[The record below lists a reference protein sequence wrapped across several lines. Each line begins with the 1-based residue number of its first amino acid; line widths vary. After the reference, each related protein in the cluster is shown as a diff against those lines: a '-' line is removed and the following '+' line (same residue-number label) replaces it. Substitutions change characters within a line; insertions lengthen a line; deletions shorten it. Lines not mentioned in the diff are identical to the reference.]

1 MAQTVESIINL
12 EQDTDPITAP
22 AGSVG
27 DYEENAFTFE
37 SLLPPNLEKVMAA
50 KHEAAAEPIKTKPL
64 PEEELTDEEEIKRQE
79 QLEKILGEGKEG
91 TDGEEEIDSETPYWE
106 DFDEYKKLKTE
117 LQGYGYNTE
126 AINKVIEQVVERKG
140 IENNEVLKNL
150 NDQILEKEQRLRDQ
164 QLAIDRANGVEKNL
178 YFDNSEYAQANY
190 HIPGNKLR
198 NEVSQ
203 ALTLEGAEEAFQDVM
218 QAKNKT
224 QALAAL
230 KDYELD
236 QDTLTVV
243 LEKWK
248 QYTVL
253 KDQYDAD
260 KKEAQQNL
268 GNALKTNLPKQVR
281 DNIFTEVIQGLNNDP
296 EFEDLSEAI
305 KSQDKEYLNGVVG
318 VAKSNFE
325 SILDALSDPT
335 RAVTDKEWLRHVAGV
350 FVDASHKTEAFNK
363 YEELKFKHRETE
375 STVKLLVSEL
385 KRLRAGNE
393 GISRKGRSPVMGVP
407 VNTNGKDNSEKPVD
421 INVEKAKKIFK
432 GDFDLDEILERLEK

>member
-1 MAQTVESIINL
+1 MTQTVESIINL
-12 EQDTDPITAP
+12 EQDTDPIVAP
-22 AGSVG
+22 AGATG

-50 KHEAAAEPIKTKPL
+50 KKEAAAEPTKTKPL
-64 PEEELTDEEEIKRQE
+64 PEEDLTDEEEVKRQE

-91 TDGEEEIDSETPYWE
+91 TEEEEIDTETPYWE
-106 DFDEYKKLKTE
+106 DLEEYKKLKTE
-117 LQGYGYNTE
+117 LQGYGYGTE
-126 AINKVIEQVVERKG
+126 AINKVLEQVLERKSL
-140 IENNEVLKNL
+140 ENNEVLKKL
-150 NDQILEKEQRLRDQ
+150 NNQILEKEQRLKDQ
-164 QLAIDRANGVEKNL
+164 QLAVDRANGVEKNL

-198 NEVSQ
+198 NEVVQ

-218 QAKNKT
+218 QAKNKNE
-224 QALAAL
+224 ALAAL

-243 LEKWK
+243 LDKWK

-253 KDQYDAD
+253 KGQYDAD
-260 KKEAQQNL
+260 KVEAQKNL

-281 DNIFTEVIQGLNNDP
+281 DSIFTEVIQGLNNDP
-296 EFEDLSEAI
+296 EFEDLSAAI
-305 KSQDKEYLNGVVG
+305 KSQNKEYLNGVVG

-335 RAVTDKEWLRHVAGV
+335 RAITDKEWLRHVAGV

-363 YEELKFKHRETE
+363 YEALKAKTKETD
-375 STVKLLVSEL
+375 STIKLLVSEL
-385 KRLRAGNE
+385 KRLRSGNE
-393 GISRKGRSPVMGVP
+393 GISRKGRSPIEGLP
-407 VNTNGKDNSEKPVD
+407 ISTNGKDTITTEKD
-421 INVEKAKKIFK
+421 INAEKAKKLFR
-432 GDFDLDEILERLEK
+432 GELDLDSLLEGLEK